1 MSRYDFEDEDHPYV
15 IIERR
20 SSGVGGFLLG
30 AAIGAGIALLTAPRA
45 GVETRRN
52 IRRSAERTRD
62 AARRVAQDV
71 TDGVVGTFE
80 DARRRVEDQID
91 NARAAIEMRT
101 RQVTSAVEA
110 GRAAAQEARL
120 DLEQRLAETKAAYRA
135 APSAKGGTERP
146 ARGRRRG

>member
-1 MSRYDFEDEDHPYV
+1 
-15 IIERR
+15 
-20 SSGVGGFLLG
+20 
-30 AAIGAGIALLTAPRA
+30 
-45 GVETRRN
+45 
-52 IRRSAERTRD
+52 
-62 AARRVAQDV
+62 V

-80 DARRRVEDQID
+80 DARRRVEEQID
-91 NARAAIEMRT
+91 NAREAIELRT

-135 APSAKGGTERP
+135 APPATAGSDRP

>member
-1 MSRYDFEDEDHPYV
+1 MSRYDFEDEEPYV
-15 IIERR
+15 IIEHR
-20 SSGVGGFLLG
+20 SGGVGGFLLG
-30 AAIGAGIALLTAPRA
+30 AAIGAGIALLMAPRA
-45 GVETRRN
+45 GVETRRG
-52 IRRSAERTRD
+52 IKRGAQRARD
-62 AARRVAQDV
+62 AAQQVAQDV

-80 DARRRVEDQID
+80 DARRRVEEQID
-91 NARAAIEMRT
+91 NAREAIELRT

-135 APSAKGGTERP
+135 APPATAGSDRP